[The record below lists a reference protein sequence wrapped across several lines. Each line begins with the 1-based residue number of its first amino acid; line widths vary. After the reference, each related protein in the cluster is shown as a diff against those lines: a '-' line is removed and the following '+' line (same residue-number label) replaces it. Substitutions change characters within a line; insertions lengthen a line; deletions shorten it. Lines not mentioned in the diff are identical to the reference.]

1 MPNLNISSLLVLQSS
16 LLTDTLMGFAVALI
30 LAALCGEYLYRKLGW
45 PRIMGYVLVGLVS
58 SILGIG
64 YDEASLPAEFRT
76 VIDLALALLLFELGA
91 RINLKWL
98 KANPWLIATS
108 LLEAG
113 LSFGVVLLVLHGF
126 GLGWRSAS
134 AIAAICIATSPA
146 IVMRVVSESRAEGQV
161 SERLTLLAG
170 LNCIYAVLATKLI
183 MGWVQITTAG
193 ALFHTI
199 LQPAY
204 MLFGAVL
211 LAAILTWAMLRVV
224 RHFKLS
230 QENSLLLIFGLLLLA
245 TTAARVLQ
253 VSVILV
259 PLLAGILLRNQT
271 ERPLIWPRHFGT
283 AGGILVALLFVFTGL
298 SIKPELFLTGGLA
311 ALVLILLRAGAKT
324 LGVLV
329 FARPSGLTWRQGL
342 CLGLALSP
350 LSAVA
355 FSLIAEYQ
363 LLLPEFAGRLAPFV
377 LSAVA
382 LMELLGP
389 LVVLWA
395 LRRCNETH
403 VGDID

>member
-1 MPNLNISSLLVLQSS
+1 MPSLDFSSLPVLQSS
-16 LLTDTLMGFAVALI
+16 LLTDTLMGFAIALI
-30 LAALCGEYLYRKLGW
+30 LAALCGEYLFRKLAW
-45 PRIMGYVLVGLVS
+45 PRITGYVLVGLVS
-58 SILGIG
+58 SIVGLG
-64 YDEASLPAEFRT
+64 YDEASLPAEFRI

-98 KANPWLIATS
+98 KANPWLVATS
-108 LLEAG
+108 LLEAA
-113 LSFGVVLLVLHGF
+113 LSFGVVLMVLYLF

-134 AIAAICIATSPA
+134 AIAAICMATSPA

-170 LNCIYAVLATKLI
+170 LNCIYAVIATKLI
-183 MGWVQITTAG
+183 MSWVQISAADTLLKTM
-193 ALFHTI
+193 

-204 MLFGAVL
+204 MLFGAIL
-211 LAAILTWAMLRVV
+211 LAAVLTLAMLRVV
-224 RHFKLS
+224 RHFRLS
-230 QENSLLLIFGLLLLA
+230 QENTLLLIFGLLLLA

-259 PLLAGILLRNQT
+259 PLLAGILLRSKT
-271 ERPLIWPRHFGT
+271 DRPLIWPRHFGT

-311 ALVLILLRAGAKT
+311 ALALILLRAGAKT
-324 LGVLV
+324 VGVLV
-329 FARPSGLTWRQGL
+329 FSWPSGLTLSQGL
-342 CLGLALSP
+342 SLGLALSP

-363 LLLPEFAGRLAPFV
+363 LLLPEFAGRLAPIV

-382 LMELLGP
+382 LMELFGP
-389 LVVLWA
+389 LIVLWA
-395 LRRCNETH
+395 LRRCHETH
-403 VGDID
+403 IGEAD

>member
-1 MPNLNISSLLVLQSS
+1 MPGLNIPSLLVLESS

-30 LAALCGEYLYRKLGW
+30 LAALAGEFLYRKLGW
-45 PRIMGYVLVGLVS
+45 PRITGYVGVGLVS
-58 SILGIG
+58 SMLGIG
-64 YDEASLPAEFRT
+64 YDETSLPAEFRT

-108 LLEAG
+108 LLEAA
-113 LSFGVVLLVLHGF
+113 LSFILVLLVLQVF

-170 LNCIYAVLATKLI
+170 LNCIYAVLATRLS
-183 MGWVQITTAG
+183 MGWVQVSSAN
-193 ALFHTI
+193 ALLHTV
-199 LQPAY
+199 LQPAA
-204 MLFGAVL
+204 MLLGAIL
-211 LAAILTWAMLRVV
+211 LAALLTWAMLSVV

-259 PLLAGILLRNQT
+259 PLLAGILLRNRT

-311 ALVLILLRAGAKT
+311 ALVLILLRAAAKM

-342 CLGLALSP
+342 SLGVALSP

-363 LLLPEFAGRLAPFV
+363 QLLPEFAGNLAPFV

-382 LMELLGP
+382 LMELFGP

-395 LRRCNETH
+395 LRLCNETH
-403 VGDID
+403 IDASD